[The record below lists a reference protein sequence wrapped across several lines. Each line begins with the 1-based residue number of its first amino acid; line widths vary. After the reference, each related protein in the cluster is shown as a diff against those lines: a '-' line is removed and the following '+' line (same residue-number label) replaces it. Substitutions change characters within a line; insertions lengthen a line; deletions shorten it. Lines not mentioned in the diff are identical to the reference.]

1 MLWRAFLTS
10 FIISFVLS
18 VINQWPVFTDGSHFS
33 AIRFL
38 LTCAVLFFAL
48 KLHHLFE
55 MEHEPRNVVEDV
67 VVAPVREESR
77 QTQVQVPPL
86 PPVKKEET
94 SPAISDEG
102 MGSLKSACKIA
113 TEIAENARTVNAAS
127 VERKEMI
134 GKLAKTSTELS
145 DALSAMKEQ
154 TIENSTSLGHSG
166 KEIGTVINVA
176 SRISE
181 RTSEEVKISS
191 DITDRMNVFAKS
203 FAEIEDL
210 ANSIAKISAQTN
222 MLSLN
227 ATIEAARAGEAGKGF
242 AVVAS
247 EVKQLATTTDQSAVA
262 ITEIL
267 AEMTRAIDMAQGS
280 LDELNKSVDETVK
293 DSAENISL
301 AREIGENIFGS
312 EEKSRNIAEQIESHM
327 AKFISVVESL
337 EKMNEDTAAAIKG
350 SETNIGLAENI
361 GKSIQAVTG

>member
-10 FIISFVLS
+10 LIISFVVS
-18 VINQWPVFTDGSHFS
+18 VVNQWPVFISGDKFS
-33 AIRFL
+33 VIRFI
-38 LTCAVLFFAL
+38 LTCVILFFAL

-55 MEHEPRNVVEDV
+55 VEHEQVIEVEETPPVVPVKKEQ
-67 VVAPVREESR
+67 VAP
-77 QTQVQVPPL
+77 PPPA
-86 PPVKKEET
+86 PPVKKEEA
-94 SPAISDEG
+94 SIAISDEG
-102 MGSLKSACKIA
+102 MENLKSACKIA
-113 TEIAENARTVNAAS
+113 GDIASNARAVNSAS
-127 VERKEMI
+127 IERKELLS
-134 GKLAKTSTELS
+134 KLAKTSTELS

-154 TIENSTSLGHSG
+154 TIENSTSLGNSG

-203 FAEIEDL
+203 FGEIEDL
-210 ANSIAKISAQTN
+210 ANAIAKISAQTN

-267 AEMTRAIDMAQGS
+267 SEMTRAIDMAQGS

-312 EEKSRNIAEQIESHM
+312 EENSRNIADQIERHL
-327 AKFISVVESL
+327 ATFISVVESL
-337 EKMNEDTAAAIKG
+337 DKINEDTSAAING
-350 SETNIGLAENI
+350 SEANIGLAENI
-361 GKSIQAVTG
+361 EKSIQSVTG